1 MKQKNNYFTLLEN
14 SIEVLESKNK
24 ELYIKL
30 IDKTKNELMDLYSNK
45 AGAYGRTDYYNSAQY
60 YHIILNLQKRL
71 ADIGVKQ
78 DALLTQ
84 EMKKIYLEIKKQ
96 VGLDIGVPMN
106 ANDLPLEPRL
116 DTVWCRDGKTFSER
130 IWRNN
135 AEVQETLATG
145 ISNII
150 IRGSDAEEVVNEL
163 IPLCN
168 QTGDRAISRANTLIR
183 TELSFARAKATL
195 DSYKAAG
202 IEEYVFHNTVDDSE
216 CDECH
221 KINGKTFK
229 VADAVIGV
237 NFPPIHPNCR
247 GWTRAVIK

>member
-106 ANDLPLEPRL
+106 ANDFPLEP
-116 DTVWCRDGKTFSER
+116 
-130 IWRNN
+130 
-135 AEVQETLATG
+135 
-145 ISNII
+145 
-150 IRGSDAEEVVNEL
+150 
-163 IPLCN
+163 
-168 QTGDRAISRANTLIR
+168 
-183 TELSFARAKATL
+183 
-195 DSYKAAG
+195 
-202 IEEYVFHNTVDDSE
+202 
-216 CDECH
+216 
-221 KINGKTFK
+221 
-229 VADAVIGV
+229 
-237 NFPPIHPNCR
+237 
-247 GWTRAVIK
+247 